1 MAVTLN
7 ASTTTGLVQSADT
20 SGTIEL
26 QNNGTTRLTVNSSG
40 ATIPTATVTTLNT
53 PTGVLAT
60 QNGMTGIAKAWVFFN
75 GTGTVA
81 INGSFNVS
89 SITDNGT
96 GDYTV
101 NFTTAMPNANYSVSG
116 VASDNNSSY
125 SGTSLFSTTLGTR
138 TFSTSSVRVLS
149 VYTFPPSAKD
159 ADVVCV
165 AIFSS

>member
-7 ASTTTGLVQSADT
+7 ASTSAGLVQSADT
-20 SGTIEL
+20 SGIIEL

-60 QNGMTGIAKAWVFFN
+60 QNGMTGIAKAWVNFN

-81 INGSFNVS
+81 IRNSFNVS

-101 NFTTAMPNANYSVSG
+101 NFTTAMPNANYAVACSG
-116 VASDNNSSY
+116 SLNASNTGDYGFNVQKTF
-125 SGTSLFSTTLGTR
+125 GTNTTT
-138 TFSTSSVRVLS
+138 SVRIVA
-149 VYTFPPSAKD
+149 VYANGSQLADGAYID
-159 ADVVCV
+159 ATV
-165 AIFSS
+165 FSS